1 MEMQKKFPPSGS
13 LFSNEQKRSE
23 NSPDYSGYLEIE
35 NEVLEDLIKQKSNDA
50 EKISMDLVG
59 WKKVSQ
65 KGKAFLR
72 LVANPRKEKKPF

>member
-1 MEMQKKFPPSGS
+1 MEAKKYPPSGS
-13 LFSNEQKRSE
+13 LFTNENKKSE

-35 NEVLEDLIKQKSNDA
+35 NEGLDHLIKQKENNS
-50 EKISMDLVG
+50 EKISMSLVG

-72 LVANPRKEKKPF
+72 LVANPREEKKPF

>member
-1 MEMQKKFPPSGS
+1 M
-13 LFSNEQKRSE
+13 
-23 NSPDYSGYLEIE
+23 
-35 NEVLEDLIKQKSNDA
+35 LEDLIKQKSNDA